1 MRQNLSDNT
10 HSYRRRHDPLSMIR
24 SSRRALLGL
33 LAAMALLLTD
43 NMTAQAS
50 IGFYIGKNLTEDGSV
65 ILARYGDEPSSH
77 WVEIVPRKH
86 YPSDARIKV
95 GATPKA
101 LYPGQLIEIPQVP
114 ETCKYITSNYS
125 AYAGF
130 PAPLTNGGLNE
141 HHVAARDIWSPS
153 RSELQQMTPKPQRG
167 LNYSDLSRIVM
178 ERAHTAREAVQI
190 VGSLIDRYGFCTYG
204 GNSHMFADSNE
215 GWVLINF
222 AGGQGLWIAQRLG
235 PDTFRVSHPGYILEI
250 PLDFQKNP
258 NYMGSKNFISFAVQ
272 QGWYDPQS
280 GKPFNVNQIYGDAQ
294 GRAEAVV
301 RLEAKVAQLAPHVR
315 VKDLMAILRT
325 TALDSSGYGQI
336 AHLRTDRRKQL
347 GILWVAPASPLTA
360 PFIPLRLGMTDV
372 PPEYKR
378 HRYLT
383 EDEAAAFMDPN
394 YRGLES
400 TRYAFRACKRLFYL
414 VHEHRDKFQNQVVDA
429 LTAFENKLISQ
440 QELVE
445 RTARTLYQAGQDD
458 LARHYLTY
466 YGKTEA
472 LKALRLVEALS
483 QSIELQTKVLFDIR
497 QPDTTEGH
505 Q

>member
-1 MRQNLSDNT
+1 
-10 HSYRRRHDPLSMIR
+10 
-24 SSRRALLGL
+24 
-33 LAAMALLLTD
+33 
-43 NMTAQAS
+43 
-50 IGFYIGKNLTEDGSV
+50 
-65 ILARYGDEPSSH
+65 
-77 WVEIVPRKH
+77 
-86 YPSDARIKV
+86 V
-95 GATPKA
+95 G
-101 LYPGQLIEIPQVP
+101 
-114 ETCKYITSNYS
+114 
-125 AYAGF
+125 
-130 PAPLTNGGLNE
+130 
-141 HHVAARDIWSPS
+141 R
-153 RSELQQMTPKPQRG
+153 
-167 LNYSDLSRIVM
+167 
-178 ERAHTAREAVQI
+178 
-190 VGSLIDRYGFCTYG
+190 
-204 GNSHMFADSNE
+204 
-215 GWVLINF
+215 
-222 AGGQGLWIAQRLG
+222 
-235 PDTFRVSHPGYILEI
+235 
-250 PLDFQKNP
+250 
-258 NYMGSKNFISFAVQ
+258 
-272 QGWYDPQS
+272 
-280 GKPFNVNQIYGDAQ
+280 
-294 GRAEAVV
+294 
-301 RLEAKVAQLAPHVR
+301 
-315 VKDLMAILRT
+315 
-325 TALDSSGYGQI
+325 
-336 AHLRTDRRKQL
+336 
-347 GILWVAPASPLTA
+347 PASPLTA